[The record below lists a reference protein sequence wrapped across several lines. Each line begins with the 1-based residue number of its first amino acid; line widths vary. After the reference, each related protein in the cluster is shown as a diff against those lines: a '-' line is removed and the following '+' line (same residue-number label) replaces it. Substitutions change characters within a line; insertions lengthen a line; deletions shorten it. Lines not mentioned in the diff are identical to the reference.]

1 MGIQLEVPDSVA
13 QALHLPLADQR
24 QQLVLEL
31 ALALY
36 ARGALSF
43 GKARELAQLSKH
55 EFGWLLGQRDIPRH
69 YSAEDLQDDLAYAHR
84 E

>member
-1 MGIQLEVPDSVA
+1 MPDSVA
-13 QALHLPLADQR
+13 QALHLPFADQR

-43 GKARELAQLSKH
+43 GKARELAKLSKH

-69 YSAEDLQDDLAYAHR
+69 YSAQDLQDDLAYASR
-84 E
+84 Q